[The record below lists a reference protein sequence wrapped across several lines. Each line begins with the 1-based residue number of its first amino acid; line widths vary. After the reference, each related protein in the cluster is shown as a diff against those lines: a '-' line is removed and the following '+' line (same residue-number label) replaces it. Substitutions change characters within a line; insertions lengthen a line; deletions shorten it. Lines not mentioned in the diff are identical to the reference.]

1 MRTKESI
8 EAEVME
14 YIGEQFKE
22 RYYSGSFT
30 TRYRKIMKDRFAEKV
45 YRYAYLIADNCVDNV
60 RTREELIDYLSEHTE
75 VVNYLNFMEQID
87 ERYIPNIFWNT
98 ISLMS
103 FRYEDLGYLDEDDYK
118 IDKDTIRFF
127 RLSTI

>member
-1 MRTKESI
+1 M
-8 EAEVME
+8 
-14 YIGEQFKE
+14 
-22 RYYSGSFT
+22 
-30 TRYRKIMKDRFAEKV
+30 MKDRFAEKV
-45 YRYAYLIADNCVDNV
+45 YRYAYLIADNCVDDV

-103 FRYEDLGYLDEDDYK
+103 FRYEDLGYLDDDDYK
-118 IDKDTIRFF
+118 LDKDTIRFF